1 MEPTPLKQ
9 QVDIGMVAR
18 IRELER
24 LLSIAVSEKESWR
37 AKTTMLAGTLSDN
50 LCEMRDQINQMSAEY
65 QEDIAYTKEYF
76 EDRMRDLV
84 KACSR
89 QASKDL
95 LELEQ
100 SASSRQQ

>member
-1 MEPTPLKQ
+1 
-9 QVDIGMVAR
+9 
-18 IRELER
+18 
-24 LLSIAVSEKESWR
+24 
-37 AKTTMLAGTLSDN
+37 MLAGSLSDN

-100 SASSRQQ
+100 SASSRQQQSVSEMHIVEMRPDDEGTYTEPNMTD

>member
-1 MEPTPLKQ
+1 
-9 QVDIGMVAR
+9 
-18 IRELER
+18 
-24 LLSIAVSEKESWR
+24 
-37 AKTTMLAGTLSDN
+37 MLAGTLSDN
-50 LCEMRDQINQMSAEY
+50 LCEMRDQINQMSNEY

-100 SASSRQQ
+100 SASSRQRQSVSEMHIVEMRPDDEGTYTEPNITD

>member
-1 MEPTPLKQ
+1 
-9 QVDIGMVAR
+9 
-18 IRELER
+18 
-24 LLSIAVSEKESWR
+24 
-37 AKTTMLAGTLSDN
+37 MLAGTLSDN

-100 SASSRQQ
+100 SASSRQRQSVSEMHIVEMRPDDEGTYTEPNITD

>member
-1 MEPTPLKQ
+1 
-9 QVDIGMVAR
+9 
-18 IRELER
+18 
-24 LLSIAVSEKESWR
+24 
-37 AKTTMLAGTLSDN
+37 MLAGSLSDN

-89 QASKDL
+89 
-95 LELEQ
+95 
-100 SASSRQQ
+100 

>member
-1 MEPTPLKQ
+1 
-9 QVDIGMVAR
+9 
-18 IRELER
+18 
-24 LLSIAVSEKESWR
+24 
-37 AKTTMLAGTLSDN
+37 MLAGTLSDN

-100 SASSRQQ
+100 SASSRQR

>member
-1 MEPTPLKQ
+1 
-9 QVDIGMVAR
+9 
-18 IRELER
+18 
-24 LLSIAVSEKESWR
+24 
-37 AKTTMLAGTLSDN
+37 MLAGTLSDN
-50 LCEMRDQINQMSAEY
+50 LCEMRDQINQMSAEC

-100 SASSRQQ
+100 SASSRQRQSVSEMHIVEMRPDDEGTYTEPNITD

>member
-1 MEPTPLKQ
+1 
-9 QVDIGMVAR
+9 
-18 IRELER
+18 
-24 LLSIAVSEKESWR
+24 
-37 AKTTMLAGTLSDN
+37 MLAGSLSDN

-100 SASSRQQ
+100 SASSRQQQSVSEMHIVEMRPDDEGTYTEPNITD